1 MTTEEEFA
9 ARFAAKLRV
18 IMDKQ
23 ELFAADL
30 GLLIWSKAAP
40 ELERR
45 QAGDRIKQTLDG
57 HWPRP
62 ARVVELANALGVDPG
77 EFYQP

>member
-9 ARFAAKLRV
+9 SCFADNLRT
-18 IMDKQ
+18 IMIER
-23 ELFAADL
+23 ELSAGDL
-30 GLLIWSKAAP
+30 GLLIWSKAEP

-77 EFYQP
+77 EFYQR